1 MIVVDTCIWIE
12 FLKGKEPYFSNLS
25 ELLEQGQVLGLEII
39 FAELMQGAKNKRE
52 REFISNY
59 WNYLPKFSI
68 DSVFYKAGL
77 NSSQEKWFAK
87 GVGLIDC
94 AILIYV
100 RETGSFLWTKDK
112 KLLKICKRD
121 DLFEA

>member
-25 ELLEQGQVLGLEII
+25 ELLEQGQVLGLELI

-68 DSVFYKAGL
+68 RSCSTDCSCRVSLTVPLTSVLLL
-77 NSSQEKWFAK
+77 NGNCIF
-87 GVGLIDC
+87 D
-94 AILIYV
+94 
-100 RETGSFLWTKDK
+100 TDFL
-112 KLLKICKRD
+112 C
-121 DLFEA
+121 